1 MGETVRKILNA
12 VIPEAEPSYTIAQIV
27 ELYGFHNPE
36 TPRIRLKRA
45 GLRPWYGLTLARG
58 QRAVAKRPVAMYDQR
73 EVHEVLGTP
82 PGYEEDEAPRQ
93 EPCVRLELTRSELA
107 ALIHR
112 LVPADTW
119 MGERSS
125 QVISRTFNGDAEE
138 ARRVADRV
146 TAELIQIHD
155 DIPE

>member
-12 VIPEAEPSYTIAQIV
+12 VIPEAEPTYTIAEIM

-36 TPRIRLKRA
+36 APRIRLKRA
-45 GLRPWYGLTLARG
+45 GLRPWYGIRIGRG
-58 QRAVAKRPVAMYDQR
+58 QRPVAMYDQR

-82 PGYEEDEAPRQ
+82 PGHEEDEAPSR
-93 EPCVRLELTRSELA
+93 EPHVRFELTQSELA
-107 ALIHR
+107 ALIYR

-125 QVISRTFNGDAEE
+125 RVISKTFNGDTEE

-146 TAELIQIHD
+146 TAELIRVHD
-155 DIPE
+155 DILE

>member
-1 MGETVRKILNA
+1 MGETARKILNA
-12 VIPEAEPSYTIAQIV
+12 VIPEGEPTYTIAEIV

-36 TPRIRLKRA
+36 APRIRLKRA
-45 GLRPWYGLTLARG
+45 GLRPWYGLKLARG
-58 QRAVAKRPVAMYDQR
+58 QRPVAMYDQR

-82 PGYEEDEAPRQ
+82 PGHEEGAAPRR
-93 EPCVRLELTRSELA
+93 EPRVRFELTQSELA

-119 MGERSS
+119 MGGRSS
-125 QVISRTFNGDAEE
+125 EVIAKTFHGDAEE

-155 DIPE
+155 DTLK

>member
-1 MGETVRKILNA
+1 MGETVRKIIDA
-12 VIPEAEPSYTIAQIV
+12 VIPESEPTYTIAEIV

-45 GLRPWYGLTLARG
+45 GLRPGYRLVLARG
-58 QRAVAKRPVAMYDQR
+58 QRPMAIYDQQ
-73 EVHEVLGTP
+73 EVHAVLGTP
-82 PGYEEDEAPRQ
+82 PGYEEDDAPRQ
-93 EPCVRLELTRSELA
+93 EPRVRLELTQSELA

-125 QVISRTFNGDAEE
+125 RVISKTFDGDTAE
-138 ARRVADRV
+138 ASRVADQV
-146 TAELIQIHD
+146 TAKLIQIHD
-155 DIPE
+155 DVLG

>member
-12 VIPEAEPSYTIAQIV
+12 VIPEGEPTYTIAEIV

-45 GLRPWYGLTLARG
+45 GLRPWYGIAIPGG
-58 QRAVAKRPVAMYDQR
+58 QRPVAMYDQR
-73 EVHEVLGTP
+73 EVHKILGTP
-82 PGYEEDEAPRQ
+82 PGYEEGDAPRQ
-93 EPCVRLELTRSELA
+93 EPRVRFELTQRELA

-119 MGERSS
+119 MGQQSS
-125 QVISRTFNGDAEE
+125 QVISKTFNGDAE
-138 ARRVADRV
+138 AASRVADRV

-155 DIPE
+155 DSLS